1 MESNKSTG
9 VIESS
14 PRRVWVMRWGH
25 RPSRDA
31 RLTTH
36 VALVAR
42 ALGASGIF
50 VTDIVDRGLEHVVNE
65 TVENWGG
72 SFKIETG
79 VPWKKVVENWK
90 GSGGITVHLTMY
102 GENIAEGD
110 VLKRIKDT
118 EKDVLLI
125 VGCQKVPPDFFSKE
139 VSDFNVAIGN
149 QPHSECAAVAIFL
162 DRFFEG
168 RPLRS
173 VQQGGRIK
181 IIPQRRGKRV
191 ARRNMENRSVG
202 DRSSQA
208 SKPMNWTTI

>member
-1 MESNKSTG
+1 MGSSEGTC

-14 PRRVWVMRWGH
+14 TRRVWVMRWGH
-25 RPSRDA
+25 RSSRDA

-50 VTDIVDRGLEHVVNE
+50 VTDVVDRGLERVVGE

-79 VPWKKVVENWK
+79 IPWKKVVESWK
-90 GSGGITVHLTMY
+90 GSAGITVHLTMY

-110 VLKRIKDT
+110 VLKRIRET
-118 EKDVLLI
+118 GKDVLLI
-125 VGCQKVPPDFFSKE
+125 VGSQKVPADFYSKD

-149 QPHSECAAVAIFL
+149 QPHSECAAVGIFL
-162 DRFFEG
+162 DRFFDG
-168 RPLRS
+168 KILRNE
-173 VQQGGRIK
+173 QIGGQIK
-181 IIPQRRGKRV
+181 VIPQRRGKMV
-191 ARRNMENRSVG
+191 IRRTMG
-202 DRSSQA
+202 KQ
-208 SKPMNWTTI
+208 P